1 MKKTE
6 QKTNMHVFKTAKDNK
21 KGKAKGCSTQADW
34 FVSGHFNTLI
44 ICRVKAEAL
53 CRQDTGVIVIVEL
66 AKHLHTAQTNAL

>member
-6 QKTNMHVFKTAKDNK
+6 QKNNMHVFKTAKEIIRG
-21 KGKAKGCSTQADW
+21 GKRRGAVHRQIDLCQ
-34 FVSGHFNTLI
+34 VILTLI

-53 CRQDTGVIVIVEL
+53 CRQDTGVMVIVEL